1 MTIKKFDSY
10 EKIIA
15 FGPKILLP
23 RGAYVATIKHVLIK
37 ENSRGDYLNLS
48 YDIAEGPYKGYF
60 MNNYESQDSEDKKWK
75 GLIFINIPTDD
86 GSKRDYYNKKNF
98 KTFTTAIEK
107 SNPGYLF
114 DWDEQKFV
122 GKTVGIIINH
132 KEIEFS
138 NGNTA
143 IVPNVSRICSADQVR
158 TGNCV
163 IPDDILLPKKPKEKE
178 QADMP
183 FVSLD
188 EQEELPF

>member
-98 KTFTTAIEK
+98 KTFTTALEQ
-107 SNPGYLF
+107 SNPGYVF
-114 DWDEQKFV
+114 DWDEQKFK
-122 GKTVGIIINH
+122 GKLIGGLFNEREYE
-132 KEIEFS
+132 KS
-138 NGNTA
+138 NGDIGTA
-143 IVPNVSRICSADQVR
+143 TNWAAVTTADKIR
-158 TGNCV
+158 SGDYK
-163 IPDDILLPKKPKEKE
+163 IPDDKKLQRNTYTSPDGFMGVPDD
-178 QADMP
+178 AD
-183 FVSLD
+183 D
-188 EQEELPF
+188 LPFK